1 MPLPSAHLPA
11 PPAVTSDWA
20 LFLDVDG
27 TLLDFADA
35 PGDVVVQPGLV
46 DVLAVLHGRLDGALA
61 LVSGRRLAQLDEL
74 FAPLHLPAA
83 GLHGLERRDDG
94 HESLHA
100 RPVALDAV
108 LAAARSLAAK
118 FPGARVED
126 KGVALALHWRGSPA
140 AEEPLHEFA
149 TSALID
155 LPGYHL
161 QPGNHVVELRP
172 DGAHKG
178 EAVLELMTHAPFHG
192 RRPVFVGDDLT
203 DEAAFKAVG
212 SHGGFGILVGARQ
225 PSAARYALHD
235 PAAVRDWLEE
245 GLSLA

>member
-1 MPLPSAHLPA
+1 MPAPPTPLPA

-27 TLLDFADA
+27 TLLEFADA
-35 PGDVVVQPGLV
+35 PGDVLVQPALI

-61 LVSGRRLAQLDEL
+61 LVSGRTLAQLDAL
-74 FAPLHLPAA
+74 FAPLHLPAS

-94 HESLHA
+94 HVSRHA
-100 RPVALDAV
+100 RPPALDTV

-118 FPGARVED
+118 FPGARIED
-126 KGVALALHWRGSPA
+126 KGVALALHWRGAPA

-149 TSALID
+149 SSALID

-161 QPGNHVVELRP
+161 QPGNHVLELRP

-178 EAVLELMTHAPFHG
+178 EAVLGLLAQPPFQG

-203 DEAAFKAVG
+203 DEHAFTAVNC
-212 SHGGFGILVGARQ
+212 HGGFGIRVGSRQ
-225 PSAARYALHD
+225 PTAARYALHD
-235 PAAVRDWLEE
+235 PAAVRAWLEE